1 MIKPTAL
8 KLCPSNLGCKPSK
21 AAAVFDAGGVAMKNK
36 LSGAFAAIGLL
47 CAASPASAV
56 VWTTA
61 IEWGDPDSGG
71 PLGATRA
78 GSPFGTVTVTE
89 VDAFNV
95 RVQLDLASPYQMVD
109 TGSRLRIQSARCGQQ
124 HRHDPVS
131 QHRRQARRLWGSRAY
146 TNSPFGDF
154 TNAFKCCGP
163 GSNNPVVTPFT
174 FNVFNAGGIS
184 FAGANYALDA
194 NGKLT
199 GLGSGNRF
207 ASNDG
212 GWWFAVDTLGSSA
225 PASYTR
231 VLGAATPLHPCSP
244 PFRSRQPGR

>member
-1 MIKPTAL
+1 
-8 KLCPSNLGCKPSK
+8 
-21 AAAVFDAGGVAMKNK
+21 MKNK

-109 TGSRLRIQSARCGQQ
+109 TGSHEAFTFNLLDAVNSTVTILSPNTG
-124 HRHDPVS
+124 DKPVVYEG
-131 QHRRQARRLWGSRAY
+131 AGAY

-231 VLGAATPLHPCSP
+231 VLGGRDAFASVLTAVPEPATWAMMLIGFGSIGALLR
-244 PFRSRQPGR
+244 RSRRQARAALA